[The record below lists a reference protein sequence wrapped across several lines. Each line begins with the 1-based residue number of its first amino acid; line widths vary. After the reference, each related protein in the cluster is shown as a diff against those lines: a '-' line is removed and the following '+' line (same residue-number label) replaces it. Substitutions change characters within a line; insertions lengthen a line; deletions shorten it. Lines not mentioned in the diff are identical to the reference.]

1 MKASKLRIN
10 ICCTRSTLY
19 NFIHISNQAMNKD
32 SIKKELTDKHNSF
45 IDYINSLSDNDFIDN
60 RNSTKWSAG
69 EQLQHIYLSVRPV
82 NLAMLI
88 PKFILRFLFGKPHQN
103 RTYEELVVTYQKSLL
118 NGGKAGSQFIP
129 KNVSIGKR
137 KILID
142 DLARLIN
149 SLNEKIEGL
158 SEQDLDKYILP
169 HPLIGKISI
178 REMLYFTIYHV
189 QHHHQSVV
197 ENLK

>member
-1 MKASKLRIN
+1 
-10 ICCTRSTLY
+10 
-19 NFIHISNQAMNKD
+19 MNKE
-32 SIKKELTDKHNSF
+32 SIIKELSEKHQSFTEYIQSLTDNEF
-45 IDYINSLSDNDFIDN
+45 IDK

-88 PKFILRFLFGKPHQN
+88 PRFILRFLFGKPHQI

-142 DLARLIN
+142 DLTGLIK
-149 SLNEKIEGL
+149 SLNEKIERL

-189 QHHHQSVV
+189 QHHHKTVV
-197 ENLK
+197 ENIN

>member
-1 MKASKLRIN
+1 
-10 ICCTRSTLY
+10 
-19 NFIHISNQAMNKD
+19 MNKE
-32 SIKKELTDKHNSF
+32 SIIKELSEKHQSFTEYIQSLTDNKF
-45 IDYINSLSDNDFIDN
+45 IDK

-137 KILID
+137 KILTD
-142 DLARLIN
+142 DLATLIN

-189 QHHHQSVV
+189 QHHHQSVA